1 MFAAGDHVLV
11 AGSYSSVEARRTLL
25 APPATRTWPFGRSVA
40 VWPTRAWVMLPAE
53 DQEFV
58 VGSYSSAEARYVGGM
73 GPQSPPATRT
83 LPLGRRM
90 AAGSLRSWPML
101 AAGDQPFVAGSYSSA
116 VASFPP
122 ATRTLPFA
130 SSVAVWPSLA
140 SDIDPAEFQA
150 PSPAAAGPVMA
161 RRNDPTSV
169 PTTMALRP
177 RPAVPVTAPFL
188 PLRSCMPTPPT
199 SER

>member
-1 MFAAGDHVLV
+1 
-11 AGSYSSVEARRTLL
+11 
-25 APPATRTWPFGRSVA
+25 
-40 VWPTRAWVMLPAE
+40 MLPVGVHV
-53 DQEFV
+53 FV
-58 VGSYSSAEARYVGGM
+58 AGSYSSAEARYAGGL
-73 GPQSPPATRT
+73 GPKSPPATRT

-140 SDIDPAEFQA
+140 SDIKPAEFQA
-150 PSPAAAGPVMA
+150 PSPAAAVPAMD
-161 RRNDPTSV
+161 RTNKPTS
-169 PTTMALRP
+169 
-177 RPAVPVTAPFL
+177 TAA
-188 PLRSCMPTPPT
+188 
-199 SER
+199 